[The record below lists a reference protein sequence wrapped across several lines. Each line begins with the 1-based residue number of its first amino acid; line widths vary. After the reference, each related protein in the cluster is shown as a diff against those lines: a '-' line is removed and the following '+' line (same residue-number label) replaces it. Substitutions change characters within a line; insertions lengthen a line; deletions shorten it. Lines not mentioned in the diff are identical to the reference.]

1 MRITRSAGV
10 LAVAGVL
17 ALSGCSGTGQEDT
30 SSADSGT
37 TDLDIAVITHGAP
50 GDTFWDVVRS
60 GADQAGEDL
69 GVTVDYNSDPDPTR
83 QAELIDNAV
92 SQGVDGIVVSMA
104 NPDGLRDSVEAAV
117 AAGIPVITINSGQ
130 GESAEFGAITHV
142 GQDETTAGEAVG
154 SRLNDE
160 GQTGK
165 VLCVI
170 HEAGNVGLEDRCAAV
185 ASTYGGTVENLQ
197 VDGTDTA
204 QVQDTVLSKLQS
216 DPDVG
221 VVLALQGQVAVA
233 AVSAQADAGT
243 SAEIDTFDVS
253 ADVTDAISAGD
264 ITFAVDQQP
273 YLQGYL
279 PVSFLQLY
287 ATNGNVV
294 GGGLPVNS
302 GPAFITQDNVAE
314 VAQYAANGTR

>member
-30 SSADSGT
+30 SSSDSGSV
-37 TDLDIAVITHGAP
+37 DLDIAVITHGAP
-50 GDTFWDVVRS
+50 GDSFWDVVRS
-60 GADQAGEDL
+60 GADRAADDL
-69 GVTVDYNSDPDPTR
+69 GITVDYNSDPDPTR

-130 GESAEFGAITHV
+130 GQSAEFGAITHV
-142 GQDETTAGEAVG
+142 GQDETTAGQAVG
-154 SRLNDE
+154 TRLNDE

-170 HEAGNVGLEDRCAAV
+170 HEAGNVGLEDRCSAV
-185 ASTYGGTVENLQ
+185 ASTYGGQVENLQ

-204 QVQDTVLSKLQS
+204 QVQDTILSKLQS

-233 AVSAQADAGT
+233 AVAAQGDAGT
-243 SAEIDTFDVS
+243 SAEIDTFDIS
-253 ADVTDAISAGD
+253 SDVTDAITAGD

-273 YLQGYL
+273 YVQGYL
-279 PVSFLQLY
+279 PVSFLYLF

-294 GGGLPVNS
+294 GGGQPVNS
-302 GPAFITQDNVAE
+302 GPAFITQDNAAE
-314 VAQYAANGTR
+314 VAEFAANGTR